1 MTAKL
6 DLLVFSD
13 LDGTLL
19 SHHDYKWTAAEAG
32 LRALRR
38 LGAGVILAT
47 SKTAAEVA
55 PLRAAI
61 GFADWPAI
69 VENGG
74 GLLEPGQTGDAD
86 AGTYAQVRARLA
98 TLPRGFRG
106 FGDMTATEIAAETG
120 LATGAA
126 ADAKVRQYSE
136 PGLWNGS
143 EEGLARFLEAASAAG
158 LTARRGGRF
167 LSLSLG
173 GTKAD
178 RMDALLRRYA
188 PRHSI
193 ALGDAPNDVEMLE
206 RAEYG
211 VIVRNDHSSP
221 LPPLAGEDSGRIRR
235 TAHEGP
241 QGWAEAISALLQD
254 LKLTKEPIG
263 HG

>member
-19 SHHDYKWTAAEAG
+19 SHHDYSWTPAEAALQR
-32 LRALRR
+32 LRW

-61 GFADWPAI
+61 GFGDWPAI

-74 GLLEPGQTGDAD
+74 GLLEPGQESISD
-86 AGTYAQVRARLA
+86 AGSYPDLRARLA

-106 FGDMTATEIAAETG
+106 FGDMTAAEIAAETG
-120 LATGAA
+120 LAPGAA
-126 ADAKVRQYSE
+126 ARAKTRQYSE
-136 PGLWNGS
+136 PGLWTGS
-143 EEGLARFLEAASAAG
+143 EAGLARFLEAAKAAG

-167 LSLSLG
+167 LTLSLG

-178 RMDALLRRYA
+178 RMEALLRRYA
-188 PRHSI
+188 PAPLHR
-193 ALGDAPNDVEMLE
+193 LG
-206 RAEYG
+206 
-211 VIVRNDHSSP
+211 
-221 LPPLAGEDSGRIRR
+221 
-235 TAHEGP
+235 
-241 QGWAEAISALLQD
+241 
-254 LKLTKEPIG
+254 
-263 HG
+263 

>member
-1 MTAKL
+1 MTVKP

-19 SHHDYKWTAAEAG
+19 SHHDYSWAPAEAG

-61 GFADWPAI
+61 GFDDWPAI

-74 GLLEPGQTGDAD
+74 GLLEPGQESISD
-86 AGTYAQVRARLA
+86 AGSYPDLRARLA

-106 FGDMTATEIAAETG
+106 FGDMTAAQIANETG
-120 LATGAA
+120 LAPEAA
-126 ADAKVRQYSE
+126 ARAKARQYSE
-136 PGLWNGS
+136 PGLWTGS
-143 EEGLARFLEAASAAG
+143 EPDLTRFLDAARAAG

-167 LSLSLG
+167 LTLSLG

-178 RMDALLRRYA
+178 RMDELLRRYG

-206 RAEYG
+206 RAEVG
-211 VIVRNDHSSP
+211 VIVRNDHAPP

-235 TAHEGP
+235 TESEGP
-241 QGWAEAISALLQD
+241 QGWAEAITALLQD